1 MPAIRSR
8 AHGIQSHGG
17 GGGGEVRG
25 VLGGGKIGIGGRWVK
40 IYNSKPC
47 NSKTNVYLN
56 ELKQMNLYFIE
67 HIRILVYYRMVLL
80 TYSDE
85 FQHFS
90 VFTYVTVSFR
100 LETSWDWRVCKGVAD
115 GSGRGLDI

>member
-1 MPAIRSR
+1 
-8 AHGIQSHGG
+8 
-17 GGGGEVRG
+17 
-25 VLGGGKIGIGGRWVK
+25 
-40 IYNSKPC
+40 
-47 NSKTNVYLN
+47 
-56 ELKQMNLYFIE
+56 MNLYFIE

-100 LETSWDWRVCKGVAD
+100 LETSWDWRVCKGVGD
-115 GSGRGLDI
+115 GGGRGLDIQGRGFQFTISQLFMAIFFLYFIDHIKILVYNRMVSYFIEHIRILDGFANIFE

>member
-1 MPAIRSR
+1 
-8 AHGIQSHGG
+8 
-17 GGGGEVRG
+17 
-25 VLGGGKIGIGGRWVK
+25 
-40 IYNSKPC
+40 
-47 NSKTNVYLN
+47 
-56 ELKQMNLYFIE
+56 MNLYFIE

-100 LETSWDWRVCKGVAD
+100 LETSWDWRVCKGVGD
-115 GSGRGLDI
+115 GGWKGLRYPGEGVPIHNFTTFYGYFFLYFIEHIRILVYNRMVLYFIEHIRILDGFANIFE